1 MPLSDDSDGG
11 RSGADVSRAG
21 PASCCGNIVV
31 GVVGVVVAAA
41 GCRYDDGVVELA
53 EVFRDVDVVAG
64 RTGSRPGRGEFD
76 GVDGASPWLWFVDV
90 NGGVRVALCLRLVDV
105 DGVAGTALWLTRFV
119 GGGGNDTRS
128 CVDGLRNLKRF
139 LDTLMDLF
147 L

>member
-11 RSGADVSRAG
+11 RSGAEVSRAG
-21 PASCCGNIVV
+21 PASCCGNIAV

-53 EVFRDVDVVAG
+53 EVSRDIDVVVVCA
-64 RTGSRPGRGEFD
+64 GSRPGRGEFD
-76 GVDGASPWLWFVDV
+76 GVDGALLWLWFVDV
-90 NGGVRVALCLRLVDV
+90 NDGVRVELCLRLVDV
-105 DGVAGTALWLTRFV
+105 DGVAGSALWLSRFV

-139 LDTLMDLF
+139 FDTLMDLF